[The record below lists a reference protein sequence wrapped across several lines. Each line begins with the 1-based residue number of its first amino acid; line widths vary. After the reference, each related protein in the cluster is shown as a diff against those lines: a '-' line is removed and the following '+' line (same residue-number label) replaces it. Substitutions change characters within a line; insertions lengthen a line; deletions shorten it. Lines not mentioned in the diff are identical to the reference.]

1 MIRTDPSVSAPYN
14 LTGSIYISITASIS
28 KVLWIKIC
36 QIHKTIQIQYKN
48 HSTKKKEE
56 APLISLR
63 SVDFAGKI
71 SVFILAPEAFK
82 I

>member
-36 QIHKTIQIQYKN
+36 QIHKTIQIQYKKH
-48 HSTKKKEE
+48 HSTKKKKSSPGV
-56 APLISLR
+56 A
-63 SVDFAGKI
+63 
-71 SVFILAPEAFK
+71 
-82 I
+82 